1 MSMAN
6 NREAL
11 VEIEDY
17 IESTY
22 YGNDYGEG
30 CVYDFESAHDD
41 EFRYI
46 DTVIELANSVVI
58 VSDEP
63 GAELLHR
70 LANTN
75 GDAVDITEGNW
86 LADVSDDI
94 RGILC
99 EK

>member
-1 MSMAN
+1 MTGN
-6 NREAL
+6 NEVL
-11 VEIEDY
+11 GMIYEY

-22 YGNDYGEG
+22 GGTDYGEG

-41 EFRYI
+41 EYRYI
-46 DTVIELANSVVI
+46 DTVIELANSAVI

-70 LANTN
+70 LANTH

-86 LADVSDDI
+86 LADVSDEI
-94 RGILC
+94 REILI